1 MDGKTNRFILLIVAC
16 SAAGVLV
23 GGTASWAEG
32 TQCMQADLP
41 TSNCLMR
48 DPISKTFEGMSVGL
62 IAGASAAVG
71 ATLQMKREE

>member
-23 GGTASWAEG
+23 GGTASWAES
-32 TQCMQADLP
+32 TQCMNAELP
-41 TSNCLMR
+41 TSNCITQS
-48 DPISKTFEGMSVGL
+48 PINKTIEGMSVGL
-62 IAGASAAVG
+62 IAGAGAAVG